1 MTTKDAIQARKTL
14 KVRVDPENPLPITKS
29 EQFRAEIEELISLAG
44 KAPFHYESPE
54 AQRSGKLNGAE
65 PWRFHALD
73 SESCRKLLR
82 SLNAE
87 KPMKAPEGIRQ
98 MLAAADGLT
107 LTTWLPERT
116 RKLSRKFHPNLK
128 NMEHIAATG
137 AAIQNLLLAATEK
150 GINAYWSSGGILR
163 KPKMLEFLSIPDHEI
178 LLGAIFLFPDEI
190 PVHAE
195 TKTGKNVDKR
205 GDLGDF
211 MEWIEVGEN

>member
-1 MTTKDAIQARKTL
+1 MTTKDAIQTRKTL

-54 AQRSGKLNGAE
+54 KQRSEKLIGAE
-65 PWRFHALD
+65 PWRFHTLD
-73 SESCRKLLR
+73 SKSCRNLLQ
-82 SLNAE
+82 SLKSE
-87 KPMKAPEGIRQ
+87 KPVKASDGIKQ
-98 MLAAADGLT
+98 MLAAADGLIMA
-107 LTTWLPERT
+107 TWLPERT

-190 PVHAE
+190 PAYAE
-195 TKTGKNVDKR
+195 TKHGKNIDKR
-205 GDLGDF
+205 GKMSDY
-211 MEWIEVGEN
+211 MEWVEV